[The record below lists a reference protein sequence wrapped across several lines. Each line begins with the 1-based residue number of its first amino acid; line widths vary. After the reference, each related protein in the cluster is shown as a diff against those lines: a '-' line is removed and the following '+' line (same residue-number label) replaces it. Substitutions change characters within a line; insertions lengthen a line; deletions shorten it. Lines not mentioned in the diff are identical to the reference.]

1 MDTSQLKKL
10 MIIKIFSVNPLYLIS
25 GEVDGFIEQNNR
37 NKNLV
42 FLIEQNFIFTDENKE
57 VFKKYVELWDGIKIE
72 IETINSDK

>member
-57 VFKKYVELWDGIKIE
+57 VFKKYVELWDGIKNE

>member
-57 VFKKYVELWDGIKIE
+57 VFKKYVELWDGIKNE
-72 IETINSDK
+72 IETINSGK

>member
-1 MDTSQLKKL
+1 

-37 NKNLV
+37 NKNLL

-57 VFKKYVELWDGIKIE
+57 VFKKYVELWDGIKNE